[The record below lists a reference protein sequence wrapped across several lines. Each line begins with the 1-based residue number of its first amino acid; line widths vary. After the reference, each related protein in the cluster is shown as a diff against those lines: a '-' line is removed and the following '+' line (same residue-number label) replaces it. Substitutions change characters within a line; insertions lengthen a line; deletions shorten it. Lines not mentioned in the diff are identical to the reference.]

1 MSRENKDK
9 RFEIRLSESERDR
22 FFTAAEACGMTP
34 SQYMRTMLWFLHPA
48 KLPTEKYVD
57 MLEQL
62 LEVNKNLKALT
73 AEIKLSGEIP
83 SKEITLITQKIDALG
98 DEVLFAI
105 QHPFE
110 AIDPEDVRHLPYE
123 FLFGEGWR
131 KLRERNLA
139 QSNRN
144 TEK

>member
-1 MSRENKDK
+1 MSVS
-9 RFEIRLSESERDR
+9 LSKHCFWTS
-22 FFTAAEACGMTP
+22 FV
-34 SQYMRTMLWFLHPA
+34 RTSFKCYPKAFDVGSSPYPHFYYEGVL
-48 KLPTEKYVD
+48 
-57 MLEQL
+57 
-62 LEVNKNLKALT
+62 NRNLKALT
-73 AEIKLSGEIP
+73 AEIKLSGEVP
-83 SKEITLITQKIDALG
+83 SEEITLITQKIDVLG

-110 AIDPEDVRHLPYE
+110 VIDPEDVRHLPYE